1 LRGLRGLRLGGGQRQ
16 RGGGHGGKRQGGAH
30 GASQVSDAVRGLR
43 GSGAACAAGG
53 KISHGRP
60 FDPTGIGIRLPIQT
74 MTRGILKSDSLRA
87 GIL

>member
-1 LRGLRGLRLGGGQRQ
+1 M
-16 RGGGHGGKRQGGAH
+16 H
-30 GASQVSDAVRGLR
+30 GASQVSDAMRSLR

-74 MTRGILKSDSLRA
+74 MTRVILKSDSSRA